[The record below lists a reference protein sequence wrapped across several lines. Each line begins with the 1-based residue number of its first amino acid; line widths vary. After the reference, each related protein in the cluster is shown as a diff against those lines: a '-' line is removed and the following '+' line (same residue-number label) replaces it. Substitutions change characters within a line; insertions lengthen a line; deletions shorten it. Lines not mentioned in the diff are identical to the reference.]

1 MAIKIKGVIGWD
13 VNGDEF
19 AERLNRLDGDIT
31 FEINSPGGSV
41 FHGITIYNAIKNYN
55 RGKCTMHVVGDCS
68 SMAAYIMLAGDG
80 DVLFE
85 PNSIVVLH
93 NPYSFTQGDYKAM
106 YKEGK
111 VLEQMAELYAN
122 AFVKRGLFD
131 EKEIRQI
138 MDDETWFI
146 GENDLGRLGKVLSD
160 ESGNGD
166 DNQEDDDEQ
175 TTPEI
180 KIAALKERM
189 NLAQEKLRALKIDNV
204 EQIAALISKD
214 KIEARVTT
222 TQAQAQTQEKP
233 KTVEQKENKKGEEK
247 MDLQEL
253 QAKEPKLYAEIFQMG
268 VNAER
273 KRVTNLNKF
282 AAINPQAVSNA
293 IEKGLGAND
302 PDFTTEILMAQVSK
316 KEIQGMQEENPK
328 DIQPQVET
336 HEPEG
341 KVTDPNA
348 QKSDEDKAKAEKE
361 ALAKITT
368 RMRMA

>member
-19 AERLNRLDGDIT
+19 AERLSRLDGDIT

-55 RGKCTMHVVGDCS
+55 KGKCTMHVVGDCS

-138 MDDETWFI
+138 MDEETWFI
-146 GENDLGRLGKVLSD
+146 GENDLGRLGKVLNG
-160 ESGNGD
+160 ESGNDD
-166 DNQEDDDEQ
+166 DNQDDDEQ

-222 TQAQAQTQEKP
+222 AQAQTQTQEKP
-233 KTVEQKENKKGEEK
+233 KTVEQKQVKKGENK

-282 AAINPQAVSNA
+282 AAINPQAVNNA
-293 IEKGLGAND
+293 IEKGLEAND

-336 HEPEG
+336 HEPED
-341 KVTDPNA
+341 KVTEPNA
-348 QKSDEDKAKAEKE
+348 KKSDEDKTKAEEE